1 MSFKHLQGT
10 KLYLEAYMQ
19 FGNLREPEERKQNR
33 QTVSPRRHDMNRFT
47 RIGALCVFTAASAAA
62 SAQTTLYVGS
72 FGGSTEQL
80 FREKIIP
87 PFEAK
92 HNAKVVYVPGNST
105 DTLAKLAAQ
114 KAKQD
119 LSVALID
126 DGPMYQAV
134 EQKLCAPIADAP
146 VLKDIY
152 SNARMIG
159 NRSIGVGF
167 IATGLAYNKDVFKKN
182 GWAAPTSWADLSDPK
197 YKGKVVIPPITNGYG
212 LLTLVM
218 TARMNG
224 GGEEKIDPGFDTVQK
239 KIAPNVLAWEGSP
252 GRMAQMLQTGEAGLV
267 VWGNGRVQAVID
279 QGAPVEF
286 VYPKEGAIALMTAIC
301 PVEGAPQPALAQAF
315 LQYVLSPEVQA
326 LLADK
331 QGWGPV
337 NKTTKI
343 APEVASRVVFGPEK
357 VDKLVSVNYNVI
369 NAKRADWTTRWNRTI
384 ER

>member
-1 MSFKHLQGT
+1 MNPFT
-10 KLYLEAYMQ
+10 K
-19 FGNLREPEERKQNR
+19 
-33 QTVSPRRHDMNRFT
+33 
-47 RIGALCVFTAASAAA
+47 IGLLCAIATASMAA

-80 FREKIIP
+80 FREKVIP

-92 HNAKVVYVPGNST
+92 HNVKVVYVPGNST

-114 KAKQD
+114 KGKQD

-152 SNARMIG
+152 PNARMIG

-224 GGEEKIDPGFDTVQK
+224 GGEEKIDPGFDAVQK

-301 PVEGAPQPALAQAF
+301 VVEGAPQSALGQTF

-326 LLADK
+326 QLADK

-337 NKTTKI
+337 NKSTKI
-343 APEVASRVVFGPEK
+343 PPEIASRVVFGPEK

-369 NAKRADWTTRWNRTI
+369 NAKRAEWTTRWNRTV

>member
-1 MSFKHLQGT
+1 MIQISKIAL
-10 KLYLEAYMQ
+10 L
-19 FGNLREPEERKQNR
+19 
-33 QTVSPRRHDMNRFT
+33 
-47 RIGALCVFTAASAAA
+47 GALAAASIAA

-87 PFEAK
+87 AFEAK

-114 KAKQD
+114 RAKQD

-134 EQKLCAPIADAP
+134 EQKLCAPVADAP
-146 VLKDIY
+146 VLKDVY
-152 SNARMIG
+152 ANARMIG
-159 NRSIGVGF
+159 DRSVGVGF
-167 IATGLAYNKDVFKKN
+167 IATGLAYNKEVFKKN
-182 GWAAPTSWADLSDPK
+182 GLAAPASWNDLADPK
-197 YKGKVVIPPITNGYG
+197 FKGKVVIPPITNGYG

-218 TARMNG
+218 TARLNG
-224 GGEEKIDPGFDTVQK
+224 GGEEKIDAGFDAVQK

-267 VWGNGRVQAVID
+267 VWGNGRVQAVAD

-286 VYPKEGAIALMTAIC
+286 VYPKEGAIALMTAVC
-301 PVEGAPQPALAQAF
+301 VVEGAPQAALGQAF

-326 LLADK
+326 QLAEK

-337 NKTTKI
+337 NRTTKI
-343 APEVASRVVFGPEK
+343 APDVAAKVVFGPER

-369 NAKRADWTTRWNRTI
+369 NAKRAEWTTRWNRTI

>member
-1 MSFKHLQGT
+1 MN
-10 KLYLEAYMQ
+10 KL
-19 FGNLREPEERKQNR
+19 RK
-33 QTVSPRRHDMNRFT
+33 
-47 RIGALCVFTAASAAA
+47 IGLLCAVATASMAA
-62 SAQTTLYVGS
+62 SAQTTMYVGG

-87 PFEAK
+87 AFEAK

-105 DTLAKLAAQ
+105 DTLAKLVAQ
-114 KAKQD
+114 RSKQD

-146 VLKDIY
+146 VLTEVYK
-152 SNARMIG
+152 NARMIG
-159 NRSIGVGF
+159 NRSVGLGF
-167 IATGLAYNKDVFKKN
+167 IATGLAYNTEVFKKN
-182 GWAAPTSWADLSDPK
+182 GWAAPTSWNDLADPK

-218 TARMNG
+218 MARMNG
-224 GGEEKIDPGFDTVQK
+224 GGEEKIDPGFDIVQK
-239 KIAPNVLAWEGSP
+239 KVAPNVLAWEGSP

-267 VWGNGRVQAVID
+267 VWGNGRVQAVKD

-315 LQYVLSPEVQA
+315 VQFVLSADVQA
-326 LLADK
+326 QLAEK

-343 APEVASRVVFGPEK
+343 SPEVAGRVVFGPER

-369 NAKRADWTTRWNRTI
+369 NAKRAEWTTRWNRTV